1 MDPVFFSTPDELRAW
16 FEQNHEN
23 ATELLVGYY
32 KKGASPVGIKHSEA
46 VEQALCFGWID
57 GTGRRIDD
65 ERYQVRFTPRRKGS
79 VWSAVNVAKVTELTE
94 RGLMHPAGL
103 HAFEARRPDRVAIY
117 SYEQPEGAELDE
129 DQLARMRAE
138 PAAWEWFSRQASSY
152 RRSAAHWVVSAK
164 QAETRERRLAQL
176 IADSAAGRP
185 VPPLTRRPRRSD

>member
-1 MDPVFFSTPDELRAW
+1 MDPVFFATPDELHAW
-16 FEQNHEN
+16 FEQHSGNT
-23 ATELLVGYY
+23 TELLVGYY
-32 KKGASPVGIKHSEA
+32 KKGAGRSGIRHSEA

-57 GTGRRIDD
+57 GVGRRIDD

-103 HAFEARRPDRVAIY
+103 HAFESRRPDRVATY

-129 DQLARMRAE
+129 QQLARLRAE
-138 PAAWEWFSRQASSY
+138 PAAWDWFSKQASSY
-152 RRSAAHWVVSAK
+152 RRSAAHWVISAK
-164 QAETRERRLAQL
+164 RPETRERRLAQL

-185 VPPLTRRPRRSD
+185 VPPLTRR

>member
-16 FEQNHEN
+16 FEQHAEN

-32 KKGASPVGIKHSEA
+32 KKGAGRSAIKHSEA

-57 GTGRRIDD
+57 GVGRRIDD

-94 RGLMHPAGL
+94 QGMMHPAGL
-103 HAFEARRPDRVAIY
+103 RAFESQRPDRVAIY
-117 SYEQPEGAELDE
+117 SYEQPDGAELDE
-129 DQLARMRAE
+129 EQLTRLRAE
-138 PAAWEWFSRQASSY
+138 PAAWEWFSKQASSY
-152 RRSAAHWVVSAK
+152 RRSAAHWVISAK
-164 QAETRERRLAQL
+164 RPETRERRLAQL

-185 VPPLTRRPRRSD
+185 VPPLTRR